1 MCKQKYFFSY
11 ISVNIHRKG
20 LFMPNIVKKK
30 GVFMKNKGKKVVL
43 GFVIVSAILAVIAIA
58 YSIIKSFGE
67 LDAYDDDLF
76 DDDFDDFYE
85 DDETL

>member
-1 MCKQKYFFSY
+1 
-11 ISVNIHRKG
+11 
-20 LFMPNIVKKK
+20 
-30 GVFMKNKGKKVVL
+30 MKNKGKKVVL

-58 YSIIKSFGE
+58 YSIIKSFSE
-67 LDAYDDDLF
+67 LDAYDDDFF

>member
-1 MCKQKYFFSY
+1 
-11 ISVNIHRKG
+11 
-20 LFMPNIVKKK
+20 
-30 GVFMKNKGKKVVL
+30 MKNKGKKVVL